1 MQRLRPIF
9 IALAILA
16 LSATAVFAAAPA
28 GAGLATGS
36 HHPEPS
42 QRAEPSEAT
51 GTAEASEGARSTG
64 SAEASHPVN
73 HGCVVS
79 AAAKT
84 AVPSGYKNR
93 GQWVSSI
100 AKNKSAG
107 STSCALPTGGPAA
120 SPTANPT

>member
-9 IALAILA
+9 LAFVILA

-28 GAGLATGS
+28 VPGFAGAS
-36 HHPEPS
+36 HRP
-42 QRAEPSEAT
+42 
-51 GTAEASEGARSTG
+51 EASQSAKPSGATESSEPTEGARPSG
-64 SAEASHPVN
+64 SAQASHPVN

-79 AAAKT
+79 VAAKT

-100 AKNKSAG
+100 AKNKDNG
-107 STSCALPTGGPAA
+107 TNTCTLPSGGPAP
-120 SPTANPT
+120 SPIANPT